1 MANQQKAGGKP
12 ALYVTIPEGESIERR
27 LDVQGEH
34 IVLATGGVRRR
45 AGAPQY
51 RYSWKVDFTGVTNSE
66 RLQLAARTVV
76 IAWQEA
82 WRNLPN
88 EAERLAWK
96 PPTVREWLDSRGT
109 RAPRDPYAGVKAQLA
124 GCANE
129 AEKLAKL
136 RELGLL

>member
-1 MANQQKAGGKP
+1 MAKANEKP
-12 ALYVTIPEGESIERR
+12 TLYIAIPEGESIERR

-51 RYSWKVDFTGVTNSE
+51 RYHWKVDFAGVTNSE

-82 WRNLPN
+82 WRKLPN

-109 RAPRDPYAGVKAQLA
+109 RTPRDPYAGVKAQLA
-124 GCANE
+124 ECKTE
-129 AEKLAKL
+129 AEKLTKL

>member
-1 MANQQKAGGKP
+1 MAKTSEKP
-12 ALYVTIPEGESIERR
+12 TLYIAIPDGEAVERR
-27 LDVQGEH
+27 LDVKGEH
-34 IVLATGGVRRR
+34 LVLAIGGVRRR

-51 RYSWKVDFTGVTNSE
+51 RYNWKVDFTGVTNSE

-76 IAWQEA
+76 IAWQEV
-82 WRNLPN
+82 WRNLPSD
-88 EAERLAWK
+88 AGRLVWR

-124 GCANE
+124 ECKTE